1 MEGRGYTNISHGVAK
16 TKRKCLYICHL
27 ACKWPCPFF
36 LSMSCHVM
44 CFATFLTKIIA
55 QPGVWDSL
63 QTQWSVERQF
73 LLVPTIWITLWL
85 NCVLSSLSCPR
96 ALCSGQDAFL
106 IGFQTHCYIWVR
118 APGCE
123 TLSSGSSDSSVE
135 TSGRH
140 LLFIQNGCDDVA
152 QYVVSAV
159 YKRDAVYKRASLGY
173 QGVVY
178 CAQLTTDAPDS
189 SVWY

>member
-1 MEGRGYTNISHGVAK
+1 
-16 TKRKCLYICHL
+16 
-27 ACKWPCPFF
+27 
-36 LSMSCHVM
+36 MSCHVL
-44 CFATFLTKIIA
+44 CHLFDKDHCSARGLGFPANTVVSGAT
-55 QPGVWDSL
+55 VSL
-63 QTQWSVERQF
+63 
-73 LLVPTIWITLWL
+73 TIWITLWL

-178 CAQLTTDAPDS
+178 CAQLTTDAPAS